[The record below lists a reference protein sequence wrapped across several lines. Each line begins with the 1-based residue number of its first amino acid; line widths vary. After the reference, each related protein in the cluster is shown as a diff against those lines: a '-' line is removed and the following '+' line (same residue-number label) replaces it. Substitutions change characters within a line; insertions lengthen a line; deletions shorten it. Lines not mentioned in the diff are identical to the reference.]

1 MVAAAPV
8 PKDPVRTSN
17 QWAVLAESDDG
28 ELEGEDALEVDHEGD
43 AHHDD
48 GEGGGAVGDGRT
60 ANSEAVEGPTPAAL
74 RQEWEKLRA
83 FCQRLERDDDDAPPE
98 VLAAAREQRD
108 QAERR
113 WRAVK
118 PQQPLHKRLRW
129 AEAELRDAE
138 GKEQMHRRELE
149 SHVESAARRTKELEE
164 RLAADMA
171 RTARKRDALLA
182 LQGREA
188 LARCPPT
195 EAAAR
200 IAIRGISDDVAP
212 IIAAAVANLGEGA
225 ADTRQELHQA
235 ARALSHLQEVLRAA
249 TEAAVE
255 GRQQVG
261 TLGTALGTAHYDI
274 SGDTAGDQGGGG
286 ADGGGGACGPTP
298 PAGGPV
304 QRWTRADPGGQWKKA
319 RTSEGAVEEARRLV
333 REHCLS
339 DGLSGARAGAEMAG
353 LGNEGTGDD
362 AACTNDLGEAARR
375 AEASAQRQF
384 RESQAAQQQ
393 PKTPQ
398 MVQEEEEQRQRRAQ
412 QQQIELQKHQA
423 AMEQAAAARAME
435 EARQREELVARMSPA
450 DLARAAEV
458 HAQQQAVGAH
468 AFGSQPASQVA
479 GLVHQ
484 SHVHEVAR
492 EAAQHGDGTDEEF
505 LMSLSPEE
513 FAQWD
518 RSRQGADNGAVPW

>member
-1 MVAAAPV
+1 
-8 PKDPVRTSN
+8 
-17 QWAVLAESDDG
+17 
-28 ELEGEDALEVDHEGD
+28 
-43 AHHDD
+43 
-48 GEGGGAVGDGRT
+48 
-60 ANSEAVEGPTPAAL
+60 
-74 RQEWEKLRA
+74 
-83 FCQRLERDDDDAPPE
+83 
-98 VLAAAREQRD
+98 
-108 QAERR
+108 
-113 WRAVK
+113 
-118 PQQPLHKRLRW
+118 
-129 AEAELRDAE
+129 
-138 GKEQMHRRELE
+138 
-149 SHVESAARRTKELEE
+149 
-164 RLAADMA
+164 
-171 RTARKRDALLA
+171 
-182 LQGREA
+182 
-188 LARCPPT
+188 
-195 EAAAR
+195 
-200 IAIRGISDDVAP
+200 
-212 IIAAAVANLGEGA
+212 
-225 ADTRQELHQA
+225 
-235 ARALSHLQEVLRAA
+235 
-249 TEAAVE
+249 
-255 GRQQVG
+255 
-261 TLGTALGTAHYDI
+261 
-274 SGDTAGDQGGGG
+274 
-286 ADGGGGACGPTP
+286 
-298 PAGGPV
+298 
-304 QRWTRADPGGQWKKA
+304 
-319 RTSEGAVEEARRLV
+319 
-333 REHCLS
+333 
-339 DGLSGARAGAEMAG
+339 MAG